1 MKARLAREPREILV
15 RAPNWAGDVVMA
27 TPGLR
32 ALRAGFPRASIR
44 VAIRHGL
51 EPLLAG
57 SPRIDEV
64 LPLRHDRGSVV
75 ARVAEAWSLRR
86 HGFDL
91 GLCLPDSFSAAL
103 SMRAAGVAHVVGYG
117 RNARSLLLDTALSL
131 PRSEGGRVLL
141 PRELHVLGLVEA
153 SGCRSLGTRLELF
166 VTPQEEAG
174 CAALLA
180 SRGID
185 PAGPIA
191 ALAPG
196 ASFGPSKLWPAD
208 RFAKVGDALAH
219 AGAQVV
225 LVGSP
230 AEGALAQRVAAAMTR
245 TAADLTADLGLG
257 GLKALLRRS
266 RVLVCNDAG
275 ARHVAAAFGVPCVM
289 LIGPT
294 SLEKTSL
301 NLERVHV
308 LDADVAC
315 RPCYLRRCPI
325 DHRCM
330 TRIEP
335 ERAIEAALAAMA
347 GDAPDAGGRA
357 DGRPAAGAAPLGGAA
372 A

>member
-1 MKARLAREPREILV
+1 MKAALASEPREILV

-32 ALRAGFPRASIR
+32 ALRAGLPRASIR
-44 VAIRHGL
+44 VVVRQGL
-51 EPLLAG
+51 EALLAG

-64 LPLRHDRGSVV
+64 IPLRCDRKGVL
-75 ARVAEAWSLRR
+75 ARLAEARSLRR
-86 HGFDL
+86 HRFDL

-103 SMRAAGVAHVVGYG
+103 SMRAAGVKRIVGHA
-117 RNARSLLLDTALSL
+117 RNARSLLLDTAVPL
-131 PRSEGGRVLL
+131 PRTAGGRVLL
-141 PRELHVLGLVEA
+141 PREIHVLRLVEA
-153 SGCRSLGTRLELF
+153 VGCPSLGTGLELF
-166 VTPQEEAG
+166 VTPEEEAA
-174 CAALLA
+174 CTALLA
-180 SRGID
+180 RERID
-185 PAGPIA
+185 YAGPIA

-208 RFAKVGDALAH
+208 RFARVGDSLVR

-225 LVGSP
+225 VVGSP
-230 AEGALAQRVAAAMTR
+230 AEGALAQRVVAAMTSP
-245 TAADLTADLGLG
+245 AVDLTAHLGLG

-294 SLEKTSL
+294 SIEKTAL
-301 NLERVHV
+301 NLDHVRV

-330 TRIEP
+330 TRIDP
-335 ERAIEAALAAMA
+335 ERVIDAALAAMA
-347 GDAPDAGGRA
+347 
-357 DGRPAAGAAPLGGAA
+357 DGASRRAGAPQAPGEGAAGGAA